1 MNIIPALQCRSLDGW
16 YPAQIQSSSDEDTRY
31 VVHVNPW
38 ANRSEQHVCEC
49 KSYHYRGRCKHQA
62 EAHKLIVAGMRWKV
76 QKRQLTNTKRNKI
89 CPRCGGP
96 AMWSMWE
103 SNGESE

>member
-1 MNIIPALQCRSLDGW
+1 MSILGLIDLNNTYVNVSLIIIEVVVNIKPRLISF
-16 YPAQIQSSSDEDTRY
+16 
-31 VVHVNPW
+31 
-38 ANRSEQHVCEC
+38 
-49 KSYHYRGRCKHQA
+49 
-62 EAHKLIVAGMRWKV
+62 IVAGMRWKV